1 MKESEMTIS
10 KKLPVETDL
19 NYNKLREEGIARIEK
34 LAGKIWTDYNVH
46 DPGVTILELL
56 CYAITDLGYRIDHPV
71 EDLVAES
78 ENNSS
83 AMHEKFFSAKTVLT
97 TCPLTEYDY
106 RKIFIDL
113 DGVRNAWM
121 RINRNIAMHLDCK
134 GKWEED
140 ADSFGVL
147 SYEPFPAETQQ
158 KSFILQGLYDI
169 LVDFDKEIQDIDDD
183 TERDTKKQ
191 EVIDLVTSTYHKNRN
206 LCEDL
211 INVKEVPVEK
221 VKLCIEIELDPE
233 AKAEEVH
240 AEILFEVYQYFNPP
254 VMFYSLD
261 EMLDKTNEDGSA
273 KTIDQI
279 YETPILN
286 YGFIDDAELE
296 ASGLCREVRASD
308 LIALIMG
315 IDGVNLVKEFFMS
328 RSTGDFIA
336 DNAWILKFYG
346 DSLPDLDLD
355 LSVINY
361 QKELIPIQL
370 KEEKAL
376 VLYRAMVAAL
386 EAALKTKT
394 MADVPMPEGQYRE
407 LAAYRSIQLDF
418 PDTYGINE
426 VGLPDA
432 ATTARKSQAL
442 QLKGY
447 LLFFDQMLA
456 LYMKQLTHVKDLLT
470 ADDSVAKTY
479 FSQAVHDVI
488 GIDQLMGAK
497 AQRELKTETL
507 VGDHDPYH
515 SRKNKLLD
523 HLIAR
528 FAERFGEFSFLMRE
542 LYGDSAED
550 AIIRHK
556 VKFLQDYPEISRC
569 RAHAFDYFNPD
580 ATMWD
585 TDNVSGL
592 QKRVAR
598 LTGMRD
604 YRRRNLSSVPYEIYQ
619 EIDEDGIDEWRWR
632 IFAEGDGIVLS
643 SSMHY
648 HEKDAAYEE
657 MWLAVILGWTRNHYE
672 VKPTEDGEQFY
683 FNIVDESGEVVGRRI
698 QYFDTEEEV
707 EAAVNDTI
715 DYLYGKVAEDG
726 MYVIEHILLR
736 PESSPAPGVQMFLPV
751 CVDADCTTCGPFD
764 PYSFRISVILPGWT
778 QRLKNIDFRKFI
790 DKIIRL
796 ETPAHIMPRICFIGW
811 EQMKDFEACYKE
823 WLETNH
829 YWINLVE
836 AEKEAYYNT
845 YAAALEK
852 FIKCLNSVHTIYPE
866 GTLSDCSDADANRII
881 LNRTNLGTT

>member
-1 MKESEMTIS
+1 MKQPQMTIS
-10 KKLPVETDL
+10 KKLPKESDL
-19 NYNKLREEGIARIEK
+19 NYEKLREEGVAHIEK

-46 DPGVTILELL
+46 DPGITILELL

-71 EDLVAES
+71 EDLVAEE

-83 AMHEKFFSAKTVLT
+83 AMHQKFFSAKTILT

-121 RINRNIAMHLDCK
+121 RINRDIAMHLDCK
-134 GKWEED
+134 GKWDED

-147 SYEPFPAETQQ
+147 SYESLPAGVEQ
-158 KSFILQGLYDI
+158 KSFTLQGLYDI
-169 LVDFDKEIQDIDDD
+169 LIDFDKEIQDMEDP
-183 TERDTKKQ
+183 TEKDQKKQ
-191 EVIDLVTSTYHKNRN
+191 EVIDLVTSTYHQNRN

-211 INVKEVPVEK
+211 IRVTEVPVEK
-221 VKLCIEIELDPE
+221 VKLCVEIELEPE

-254 VMFYSLD
+254 VMFYSLE
-261 EMLDKTNEDGSA
+261 EMLGKSNEDGSK

-286 YGFIDDAELE
+286 YGFIDDVELE

-315 IDGVNLVKEFFMS
+315 IDGVKLVKEFFMS
-328 RSTGDFIA
+328 RSAGDFVA

-346 DSLPDLDLD
+346 DSLPGLDLD

-376 VLYRAMVAAL
+376 VLYRTMVAAL
-386 EAALKTKT
+386 EASLKSKT
-394 MADVPMPEGQYRE
+394 MEDVPIPEGQFRE
-407 LAAYRSIQLDF
+407 LAEYRSIQLDF
-418 PDTYGINE
+418 PNTYGINE
-426 VGLPDA
+426 VGLPDS

-447 LLFFDQMLA
+447 LLFFDQLLA
-456 LYMKQLTHVKDLLT
+456 LYMKQLSHVKDLLT
-470 ADDSVAKTY
+470 ADDSIPKTY

-488 GIDQLMGAK
+488 GIDQLMGNK
-497 AQRELKTETL
+497 AQRELLTEQL

-515 SRKNKLLD
+515 ARKNRLLD

-569 RAHAFDYFNPD
+569 RAHAFDYFNPE
-580 ATMWD
+580 ASLWD

-598 LTGMRD
+598 LTGIREF
-604 YRRRNLSSVPYEIYQ
+604 RRRNLSFVPYEIYQ

-632 IFAEGDGIVLS
+632 IFAEEDGIMLS

-648 HEKDAAYEE
+648 HDKDAAYEE

-672 VKPTEDGEQFY
+672 VKPTEDGEQYY
-683 FNIVDESGEVVGRRI
+683 FNIIDESGEVVGRRI
-698 QYFDTEEEV
+698 QYFDSEEEV
-707 EAAVNDTI
+707 EAAI
-715 DYLYGKVAEDG
+715 DEAIDFLYGKVAEDG

-736 PESSPAPGVQMFLPV
+736 PDSSPVPGVQMFLPV
-751 CVDADCTTCGPFD
+751 CLDADCSTCGPID

-796 ETPAHIMPRICFIGW
+796 ETPAHVMPRICFVGLD
-811 EQMKDFEACYKE
+811 QMKDFEVCYKE

-829 YWINLVE
+829 HWINLPE
-836 AEKEAYYNT
+836 EGREDYYPT
-845 YAAALEK
+845 YASTLEK

>member
-1 MKESEMTIS
+1 MKQEDLTIS
-10 KKLPVETDL
+10 KKLPPESDL
-19 NYNKLREEGIARIEK
+19 NYEKLREEGIAHIEK
-34 LAGKIWTDYNVH
+34 LAGKIWTDYNLH
-46 DPGVTILELL
+46 DPGITILELL

-71 EDLVAES
+71 EDLVAEA
-78 ENNSS
+78 ENNEE
-83 AMHEKFFSAKTVLT
+83 AMRQKFFSAKTILT

-113 DGVRNAWM
+113 DGVRNAWF
-121 RINRNIAMHLDCK
+121 RINRNSAMHLDCK
-134 GKWEED
+134 GKWD
-140 ADSFGVL
+140 ANADSFGVL
-147 SYEPFPAETQQ
+147 SYEPLPAGTVK
-158 KSFILQGLYDI
+158 KSFTLQGLYDI
-169 LVDFDKEIQDIDDD
+169 LIDFDKEIQDIEDL
-183 TERDTKKQ
+183 TEKDQRKQ
-191 EVIDLVTSTYHKNRN
+191 EINDLVRSTYHKNRN

-211 INVKEVPVEK
+211 VQVTEVPVEK
-221 VKLCIEIELDPE
+221 VKLCIEIELEPE
-233 AKAEEVH
+233 ARAEEVH
-240 AEILFEVYQYFNPP
+240 AKILFEVYRYFNPP
-254 VMFYSLD
+254 VMFYALE
-261 EMLDKTNEDGSA
+261 EMLEKVNDDGTK

-315 IDGVNLVKEFFMS
+315 IDGVKLVKEFFMS
-328 RSTGDFIA
+328 RSAGDFVA
-336 DNAWILKFYG
+336 DNAWILKFFG
-346 DSLPDLDLD
+346 DSLPDLDTG

-376 VLYRAMVAAL
+376 NLYRTMVAAL
-386 EAALKTKT
+386 EARLKNKT
-394 MADVPMPEGQYRE
+394 MEDVPMPQGQFRE
-407 LAAYRSIQLDF
+407 LAQYRSIQLDF

-426 VGLPDA
+426 VGLPGA

-447 LLFFDQMLA
+447 LLFFDQLLA
-456 LYMKQLTHVKDLLT
+456 LYMKQLAQVNDLLT
-470 ADDSVAKTY
+470 ADDSIPKTY
-479 FSQAVHDVI
+479 YSQAVHDVV
-488 GIDQLMGAK
+488 GIDQLMGSK
-497 AQRELKTETL
+497 EQRESLTEHL
-507 VGDHDPYH
+507 VADHDSYH

-556 VKFLQDYPEISRC
+556 VNFLQDYPEISRC
-569 RAHAFDYFNPD
+569 RARAFDYFNPK
-580 ATMWD
+580 ALLWNTE
-585 TDNVSGL
+585 NVSGL

-598 LTGMRD
+598 LTGIRD
-604 YRRRNLSSVPYEIYQ
+604 YRRRNLSFVPYEIYQ
-619 EIDEDGIDEWRWR
+619 EIDDDGIDEWRWR
-632 IFAEGDGIVLS
+632 IIAGEGEIMLS
-643 SSMHY
+643 SSRNY
-648 HEKDAAYEE
+648 HDKDAAYEE

-672 VKPTEDGEQFY
+672 VKPTADGEQYY
-683 FNIVDESGEVVGRRI
+683 FTITDESGEVVGRRI
-698 QYFDTEEEV
+698 QYFDSQEEV
-707 EAAVNDTI
+707 EAAVDQAI
-715 DYLYGKVAEDG
+715 EFLYGKVAEDG
-726 MYVIEHILLR
+726 MYVIEHVLLR
-736 PESSPAPGVQMFLPV
+736 PESNPVPGVQMFLPV
-751 CVDADCTTCGPFD
+751 CVDADCNTCGPID

-778 QRLKNIDFRKFI
+778 QKLKNIDFRKFM

-796 ETPAHIMPRICFIGW
+796 ETPAHIMPRICFIGL

-829 YWINLVE
+829 HWINLSE
-836 AEKEAYYNT
+836 EGREEYKAT
-845 YAAALEK
+845 HAAVLEK

-866 GTLSDCSDADANRII
+866 GTLSDCSDADTNRII